1 MNYFWTKEEVLTKLD
16 EKMTAG
22 FKAVY
27 KLAKDKGEYMRDA
40 AYMISISRVAE
51 AVKMRGWV

>member
-16 EKMTAG
+16 EKMTVAYH
-22 FKAVY
+22 AVSD
-27 KLAKDKGEYMRDA
+27 LANSRKVYMRDA

-51 AVKMRGWV
+51 ACKLRGWV